1 MADIKQWITINGVHI
16 PIMNGSSKEEA
27 IANFLSKNK
36 SKGSKLK
43 KDIDKAITSS
53 NDEQTKEK
61 QIKANQEA
69 GEKLNAKDKANERTQ
84 DEHKQAVKELNSS
97 KYEDGTYDIITKK
110 PVEFDD
116 GYQVTFCQI
125 GDNYSNKDYAKKVN
139 ECLAMSSD
147 GKTYAGKFES
157 EPEIS
162 FHCANREQAIAYA
175 KANNQISIWD
185 WKNCD
190 QILTG
195 GTGRRK

>member
-1 MADIKQWITINGVHI
+1 MSKEPIGWITVHGKHV
-16 PIMNGSSKEEA
+16 PLFEGESKSDA
-27 IANFLSKNK
+27 ISRVFDSKQSADSEK
-36 SKGSKLK
+36 S
-43 KDIDKAITSS
+43 
-53 NDEQTKEK
+53 EKEK
-61 QIKANQEA
+61 QISENEKEA
-69 GEKLNAKDKANERTQ
+69 DKLNSESSTQ
-84 DEHKQAVKELNSS
+84 SIHKRAVKELNDS
-97 KYEDGTYDIITKK
+97 KYEDGTYDITTKK
-110 PVEFDD
+110 AVSFDD

-125 GDNYSNKDYAKKVN
+125 GDNYSDSEYQQKVN
-139 ECLAMSSD
+139 ECLRMSSD

-162 FHCANREQAIAYA
+162 FHCKSREQAIAYA